1 MHLYLALARHTHSA
15 RNASCFQQKVAT
27 EAAVQVLAVVERQ
40 KEAFAVTI
48 TMPASH
54 KSNSIQW

>member
-1 MHLYLALARHTHSA
+1 
-15 RNASCFQQKVAT
+15 
-27 EAAVQVLAVVERQ
+27 VQVLAVVERQ